1 MDSNTLLKSISLKG
15 IQIRLASPK
24 SIRRWAER
32 KLPNGK
38 IIGQVTSSQTV
49 NYQKYKNNNNID
61 LLNINI
67 FNL

>member
-1 MDSNTLLKSISLKG
+1 MDSNTLLKSINLKG

-61 LLNINI
+61 RTEYKYI
-67 FNL
+67 

>member
-1 MDSNTLLKSISLKG
+1 MDSNILLKSINLKG

-24 SIRRWAER
+24 SIRYWAER

-61 LLNINI
+61 FTEYKYI
-67 FNL
+67 

>member
-1 MDSNTLLKSISLKG
+1 MDSKLKSISLKG

-38 IIGQVTSSQTV
+38 IVGQVTSSQTV
-49 NYQKYKNNNNID
+49 NYQKYKNNNNI
-61 LLNINI
+61 NFTEYKYI
-67 FNL
+67 

>member
-1 MDSNTLLKSISLKG
+1 MDSSTFLKSIRLKG

-49 NYQKYKNNNNID
+49 NYQSKNTSNITSY
-61 LLNINI
+61 
-67 FNL
+67 

>member
-1 MDSNTLLKSISLKG
+1 MDSNALLKSINLKG

-61 LLNINI
+61 FTEYKHI
-67 FNL
+67 

>member
-49 NYQKYKNNNNID
+49 NYQKYKNNNNIEFTKYKY
-61 LLNINI
+61 I
-67 FNL
+67 

>member
-1 MDSNTLLKSISLKG
+1 MDSSTLLKSISLKG

-61 LLNINI
+61 
-67 FNL
+67 FY

>member
-1 MDSNTLLKSISLKG
+1 MGSINFLKSIHLKG
-15 IQIRLASPK
+15 IQIRLASPE

-49 NYQKYKNNNNID
+49 NYQKYRNMNYINL
-61 LLNINI
+61 LLNTKCI
-67 FNL
+67 

>member
-49 NYQKYKNNNNID
+49 NYQKYKNNNNI
-61 LLNINI
+61 NFTEYKYI
-67 FNL
+67 

>member
-1 MDSNTLLKSISLKG
+1 MDSNTLLKSINLKG

-24 SIRRWAER
+24 NIRRWAER

-61 LLNINI
+61 FTEYKYI
-67 FNL
+67 